1 MHQIFK
7 KEFSLWWAILFVL
20 VGLKI
25 FIFGISPDGI
35 YAGENS
41 PYKHWNIFG
50 KTFGILFSAVI
61 FSMPI
66 YGIVGLVSK
75 KWGGKTM
82 MITISILTVL
92 AGLKGPINL

>member
-50 KTFGILFSAVI
+50 QAFGVI
-61 FSMPI
+61 
-66 YGIVGLVSK
+66 
-75 KWGGKTM
+75 
-82 MITISILTVL
+82 
-92 AGLKGPINL
+92 